1 MVENSQVMQNKFTN
15 EEWNLLCCA
24 PISIFCLI
32 AGSDGKIDKKEFL
45 AFAKM
50 LMGLKHYDH
59 ELINSVYKGTVDNIE
74 DKFNSVVKNLDLL
87 IPNVKKIRPMLKDK
101 VEDKIADEF
110 CKSLLFVGV
119 KVATASGGILGFGAK
134 ISKVEKEML
143 VRISTML
150 DLESSLEA
158 YIKG

>member
-1 MVENSQVMQNKFTN
+1 MGQAIDNIQSKFSD
-15 EEWNLLCCA
+15 EEWNLLCCS

-32 AGSDGKIDKKEFL
+32 AGADGNIDKKEFL

-59 ELINSVYKGTVDNIE
+59 DLINGVYKGTVDNIE
-74 DKFNSVVKNLDLL
+74 DKFNQVIKNLDLI
-87 IPNVKKIRPMLKDK
+87 IPNVKKIRTTLKGK

-119 KVATASGGILGFGAK
+119 KVASATGGILGFGSK

-150 DLESSLEA
+150 DLEGNLEA